1 MRTIYLIRHGKPEFP
16 DERKY
21 CIGQTDLPLSEEGR
35 AQIQALGEKFAGHR
49 IETIYSSPLKRCWES
64 ALILRDALDK
74 SIPIEVV
81 DDLAE
86 INMGDWDGLSFDEIR
101 EQFPEEYAARG
112 ADMYRFRP
120 PRGESFA
127 DCAKRAEKTWD
138 KLRAESRGDI
148 LIIGHAG
155 WFRTLICGWEKRKPA
170 ELLQIPFGYGQI
182 YEKKDLVFDALISAA
197 GRSSRMGDFK
207 PLMKLGDQTVLERE
221 IQTLRACGVHEI
233 TIITG
238 RQAEDIRAAVSGPGI
253 HFIHN
258 PAYAQTKMFD
268 SVCLGLS
275 YYEEKRKTAGK
286 EALDGIF
293 FFPVDVPLFTPFTL
307 EYEKYRFAQGEGDVY
322 LPEYEKTPGHPLLIR
337 ADVIEKLLQ
346 HDGTMGLKGACEQP
360 GIRRV
365 SLDVPDRGCAFDA
378 DTQEEFQ
385 RLRDWESER
394 PVPDKEQCERLL
406 AWFHTP
412 ETTVRHSRAVAA
424 LAAEL
429 TDKILRHESEM
440 RVEAEHLPDQ
450 EVYTDPGSL
459 SEPDKAQAQKRI
471 RNVYQSL
478 KLDKHKIYAAALLH
492 DIAKAYPEHPETGA
506 RWLRLLGHTG
516 IADIVADH
524 MDLPEEKLG
533 YLNERLIVYLADKQ
547 VQGERRVTIEERFAA
562 KREKFKDDP
571 EALAG
576 VERRYQL
583 AKRAEMYFNYVT
595 EVNL

>member
-1 MRTIYLIRHGKPEFP
+1 MRTIYLIRHGMPEFP

-21 CIGQTDLPLSEEGR
+21 CIGRTDLPLSEEGR
-35 AQIQALGEKFAGHR
+35 TQIQALGETFAGRR
-49 IETIYSSPLKRCWES
+49 IKKIYTSPLKRCRES
-64 ALILRDALDK
+64 AAILRDAIDG

-81 DDLAE
+81 DGLSE
-86 INMGDWDGLSFDEIR
+86 IDMGDWDGRSFAEIR
-101 EQFPEEYAARG
+101 ERFPKKYAARG
-112 ADMYRFRP
+112 KDMYWFRP
-120 PRGESFA
+120 PQGESFA
-127 DCAKRAEKTWD
+127 DCAKRAKMTWD

-148 LIIGHAG
+148 LVVGHAG
-155 WFRTLICGWEKRKPA
+155 WFRTLICGWEKWKKA
-170 ELLQIPFGYGQI
+170 ELLQIPFGYGQV
-182 YEKKDLVFDALISAA
+182 YEKKELVFDALISAA
-197 GRSSRMGDFK
+197 GCSSRMGDFK
-207 PLMKLGDQTVLERE
+207 PLMKLGAQTVLEHE

-238 RQAEDIRAAVSGPGI
+238 RQAEDIRAAVAGPEI

-286 EALDGIF
+286 ETLDGIF

-307 EYEKYRFAQGEGDVY
+307 EYEKYRFEGGDGDVY

-378 DTQEEFQ
+378 DTQKEFQ
-385 RLRDWESER
+385 KLRDWERER
-394 PVPDKEQCERLL
+394 PVPDQEQCERLL

-412 ETTVRHSRAVAA
+412 EATVSHSRAVAE
-424 LAAEL
+424 LAVEL
-429 TDKILRHESEM
+429 ADKVL
-440 RVEAEHLPDQ
+440 
-450 EVYTDPGSL
+450 
-459 SEPDKAQAQKRI
+459 
-471 RNVYQSL
+471 N
-478 KLDKHKIYAAALLH
+478 LDKHKIYAAALLH

-524 MDLPEEKLG
+524 MDLPEDKLG
-533 YLNERLIVYLADKQ
+533 YMNESLIVYLADKQ

-562 KREKFKDDP
+562 KREKFKDNP

-583 AKRAEMYFNYVT
+583 AKRAEAYFNSVAGI
-595 EVNL
+595 NLE

>member
-21 CIGQTDLPLSEEGR
+21 CIGRTDLPLSKEGR
-35 AQIQALGEKFAGHR
+35 TQIQALGETFAGRR
-49 IETIYSSPLKRCWES
+49 IEKIYTSPLTRCRES
-64 ALILRDALDK
+64 AVILRDAIDRR
-74 SIPIEVV
+74 IPIEVV
-81 DDLAE
+81 DGLAE
-86 INMGDWDGLSFDEIR
+86 IDMGAWDGRSFDEIR
-101 EQFPEEYAARG
+101 EQFPEQYAARG
-112 ADMYRFRP
+112 EDMYHFRP
-120 PRGESFA
+120 PRGESFE
-127 DCAKRAEKTWD
+127 DCGKRAEITWN
-138 KLRAESRGDI
+138 KLRTESRGDV
-148 LIIGHAG
+148 LVVGHAG
-155 WFRTLICGWEKRKPA
+155 WFRILICGWEKRKKA
-170 ELLQIPFGYGQI
+170 ELLQIPFGYGQV
-182 YEKKDLVFDALISAA
+182 YEKKEFVFDALISAA

-238 RQAEDIRAAVSGPGI
+238 RQAEDIRAAVAGPGI

-258 PAYAQTKMFD
+258 PAYAETKMFD

-275 YYEEKRKTAGK
+275 YYEEKRKKGGK
-286 EALDGIF
+286 EAPDGIS
-293 FFPVDVPLFTPFTL
+293 FFPVDVPLFTSFTL
-307 EYEKYRFAQGEGDVY
+307 EYEKYRFAGGDGDVY

-365 SLDVPDRGCAFDA
+365 FLNVPDRGCAFDA

-385 RLRDWESER
+385 KLRDWERER

-406 AWFHTP
+406 SWFHTP
-412 ETTVRHSRAVAA
+412 EATVRHSRAVAE
-424 LAAEL
+424 LAVEL
-429 TDKILRHESEM
+429 ADKVRNRKRILQAYQRDKI
-440 RVEAEHLPDQ
+440 
-450 EVYTDPGSL
+450 
-459 SEPDKAQAQKRI
+459 
-471 RNVYQSL
+471 
-478 KLDKHKIYAAALLH
+478 DKHKIYAAALLH

-524 MDLPEEKLG
+524 MDLPEDKMG
-533 YLNERLIVYLADKQ
+533 YMNESLIVYLADKQ

-562 KREKFKDDP
+562 KREKFKDNP

-576 VERRYQL
+576 VERRYRL
-583 AKRAEMYFNYVT
+583 AKRAEAYFNSVAGI
-595 EVNL
+595 NLE

>member
-21 CIGQTDLPLSEEGR
+21 CIGRTDLPLSEEGR
-35 AQIQALGEKFAGHR
+35 TQIQALGKTFAGRR
-49 IETIYSSPLKRCWES
+49 IEKIYTSPLKRCRES
-64 ALILRDALDK
+64 AAILREVIDR

-81 DDLAE
+81 DGLAE
-86 INMGDWDGLSFDEIR
+86 IDMGEWDGHSFDEIR
-101 EQFPEEYAARG
+101 EQFPAEYAARG
-112 ADMYRFRP
+112 ADMYDFRP
-120 PRGESFA
+120 PQGESFA
-127 DCAKRAEKTWD
+127 DCAGRARTTWNE
-138 KLRAESRGDI
+138 LRMKSRGDI
-148 LIIGHAG
+148 LVIGHAG
-155 WFRTLICGWEKRKPA
+155 WFRTLISEWEKRKKA
-170 ELLQIPFGYGQI
+170 DLLQIPFGYGQV
-182 YEKKDLVFDALISAA
+182 YERKDLVFDALISAA

-207 PLMKLGDQTVLERE
+207 PLMKLGAQTVLERE

-238 RQAEDIRAAVSGPGI
+238 RRAEDIRAAAAGPGI

-258 PAYAQTKMFD
+258 PAYAETKMFD

-275 YYEEKRKTAGK
+275 YYEEKRKTAEK
-286 EALDGIF
+286 ETLDGIF

-307 EYEKYRFAQGEGDVY
+307 EYEKYRFAEGDGDVY
-322 LPEYEKTPGHPLLIR
+322 LPEYEKIPGHPLLIR

-360 GIRRV
+360 EIRRIP
-365 SLDVPDRGCAFDA
+365 LDVPDPGCAFDA

-385 RLRDWESER
+385 KLRDWERKR
-394 PVPDKEQCERLL
+394 PVPDKEECERLL

-412 ETTVRHSRAVAA
+412 EATVRHSRAVAE
-424 LAAEL
+424 LAVELADRVRKHRAE
-429 TDKILRHESEM
+429 TCVEM
-440 RVEAEHLPDQ
+440 TYKSP
-450 EVYTDPGSL
+450 P
-459 SEPDKAQAQKRI
+459 I
-471 RNVYQSL
+471 
-478 KLDKHKIYAAALLH
+478 DKHKIYAAALLH

-506 RWLRLLGHTG
+506 EWLRLLGHTG

-533 YLNERLIVYLADKQ
+533 YLNESLIVYLADKQ

-562 KREKFKDDP
+562 KREKFKDNP

-583 AKRAEMYFNYVT
+583 AKRAEVLLKKGKEGKSYEIN
-595 EVNL
+595 ENN

>member
-21 CIGQTDLPLSEEGR
+21 CIGRTDLPLSEEGR
-35 AQIQALGEKFAGHR
+35 TQIQALGETFAGRR
-49 IETIYSSPLKRCWES
+49 IEKIYTSPLKRCRES
-64 ALILRDALDK
+64 AAILQEVIDR

-81 DDLAE
+81 DGLAE
-86 INMGDWDGLSFDEIR
+86 IDMGEWDGHSFDEIR
-101 EQFPEEYAARG
+101 EQFPAEYVARG
-112 ADMYRFRP
+112 ADMYDFRP
-120 PRGESFA
+120 PQGESFA
-127 DCAKRAEKTWD
+127 DCAGRARTIWNE
-138 KLRAESRGDI
+138 LRMKSRGDI
-148 LIIGHAG
+148 LVIGHAG
-155 WFRTLICGWEKRKPA
+155 WFRTLICGWENRKKA
-170 ELLQIPFGYGQI
+170 ELLQIPFGYGQV
-182 YEKKDLVFDALISAA
+182 YERKDYVFDALISAA

-207 PLMKLGDQTVLERE
+207 PLMKLGAQTVLERE

-238 RQAEDIRAAVSGPGI
+238 RRAEDIRAAAAGPGI

-258 PAYAQTKMFD
+258 PAYAETKMFD

-286 EALDGIF
+286 ETLDGIF

-307 EYEKYRFAQGEGDVY
+307 EYEKYRFAEGDGDVY

-360 GIRRV
+360 EIRRIP
-365 SLDVPDRGCAFDA
+365 LDVPDPGCAFDA

-385 RLRDWESER
+385 KLRDWERKR
-394 PVPDKEQCERLL
+394 PVPDKEECERLL

-412 ETTVRHSRAVAA
+412 EATVRHSRAVAE
-424 LAAEL
+424 LAVELADRVLKHRAE
-429 TDKILRHESEM
+429 TCVEM
-440 RVEAEHLPDQ
+440 TYKSP
-450 EVYTDPGSL
+450 P
-459 SEPDKAQAQKRI
+459 I
-471 RNVYQSL
+471 
-478 KLDKHKIYAAALLH
+478 DKHKIYAAALLH

-506 RWLRLLGHTG
+506 GWLRLLGHTG

-533 YLNERLIVYLADKQ
+533 YLNESLIVYLADKQ

-562 KREKFKDDP
+562 KREKFKDNP

-583 AKRAEMYFNYVT
+583 AKRAEA
-595 EVNL
+595 LL